1 MISKANPR
9 SGRQAFDRYLK
20 TAADFDSRATEAEI
34 AFAVRRLAHFGWID
48 GAKDAQHA
56 EIVRAVKGFQKL
68 TGLKT
73 DGIVGPKTI
82 KVLARSRCGHPD
94 VVRPGTMA
102 QRVKEWSERR
112 AARWK
117 KTALKWYMA
126 KFVVELTQERQL
138 QLYQQA
144 WDSWSAVCGI
154 RAERTT
160 DRSTADVIV
169 SVGSGARSDFD
180 GPGGTLAWAYLPEG
194 NNFDGQLT
202 MMFDQGETWTDDGGN
217 HNGILYRNVAC
228 HEIGHLIGLDHSK
241 KSSALMAPYY
251 DPRIAL
257 PQKVDDVPRAQLL
270 YGPAT
275 SPAAPE
281 TPATPPDMH
290 FKLRVQFEIDSVE
303 LKLVNPVLTRID

>member
-1 MISKANPR
+1 MISKAEPR
-9 SGRQAFDRYLK
+9 SARQAFDRYLK
-20 TAADFDSRATEAEI
+20 AARDFDPRATEAEI
-34 AFAVRRLAHFGWID
+34 AFAIRRLSHFGWID
-48 GAKDAQHA
+48 AAASQHA
-56 EIVRAVKGFQKL
+56 ALVRGVKGFQKL

-73 DGIVGPKTI
+73 DGIIGPKTI

-117 KTALKWYMA
+117 KTALKWFMA
-126 KFVVELTQERQL
+126 KFVVELSQERQL

-144 WDSWSAVCGI
+144 WDAWSAVCGI

-160 DRSTADVIV
+160 DKGKADVIA

-180 GPGGTLAWAYLPEG
+180 GPGGTLAWAYLPDG
-194 NNFDGQLT
+194 DDFDGQLT
-202 MMFDQGETWTDDGGN
+202 MMFDQGETWTDVDGN
-217 HNGILYRNVAC
+217 PNAILYLNVAC
-228 HEIGHLIGLDHSK
+228 HEIGHLIGLDHSR

-251 DPRIAL
+251 DPRVAA

-275 SPAAPE
+275 SPAPPPV
-281 TPATPPDMH
+281 PAPPDMH
-290 FKLRVQFEIDSVE
+290 FKLRVQMEIDSVE
-303 LKLVNPVLTRID
+303 LKLTNPVITRIH